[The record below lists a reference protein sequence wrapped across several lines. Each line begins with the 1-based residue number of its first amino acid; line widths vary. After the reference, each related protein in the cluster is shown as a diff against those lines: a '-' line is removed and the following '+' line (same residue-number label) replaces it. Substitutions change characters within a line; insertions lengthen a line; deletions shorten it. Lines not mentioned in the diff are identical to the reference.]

1 MTASSSESFS
11 PKKKKNSS
19 ESRFNY
25 AQNMIL
31 IFTSES
37 YDFWSKKMKTLF
49 ISQDLWDL
57 IKEVMKNLQVQ
68 KPCNRR
74 QQQERRNISKPN
86 KKMQGLYFSSS
97 KG

>member
-1 MTASSSESFS
+1 MTAS
-11 PKKKKNSS
+11 SS